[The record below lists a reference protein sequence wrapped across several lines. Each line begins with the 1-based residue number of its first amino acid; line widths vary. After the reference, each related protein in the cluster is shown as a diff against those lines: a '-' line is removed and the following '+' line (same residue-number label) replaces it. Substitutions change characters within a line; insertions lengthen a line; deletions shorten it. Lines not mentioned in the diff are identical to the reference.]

1 MRHHAFQTAASMS
14 CWRSAS
20 FFPVAAMS
28 RRASSALSS
37 ATVCR
42 AAERRVGR
50 DPADR
55 RDVWVSSGRAVKA
68 RARQQGEATTQ
79 RSPNQGQLTHHLTDA
94 LLGQPLWL
102 CSGAPLGVAVGIAL
116 LLVSVII
123 SLTTRGAAARTIA
136 LGTVLRLE
144 RGRDFPEGHVAARV
158 ERGRVDGRHPLC
170 LSAVVCPC
178 GV

>member
-1 MRHHAFQTAASMS
+1 MI
-14 CWRSAS
+14 
-20 FFPVAAMS
+20 
-28 RRASSALSS
+28 
-37 ATVCR
+37 
-42 AAERRVGR
+42 G
-50 DPADR
+50 

-102 CSGAPLGVAVGIAL
+102 CSGAPLGVPVGIAL
-116 LLVSVII
+116 LLVSVVI
-123 SLTTRGAAARTIA
+123 SLTTRRGAAARRIA

-158 ERGRVDGRHPLC
+158 ERGRVDGRHALC
-170 LSAVVCPC
+170 LSAVCPC
-178 GV
+178 GVLVVRARAVAARERVGARARAHLSIIERLSLSKQQARAIRLLNE